1 MKEFHLIPADTKE
14 HIHVSDCW
22 CKPTA
27 SVDGDSTTW
36 VHDIHRP
43 EICET
48 KDLEKVSAYFAK
60 MTGEQVNKE
69 FLNSMIGTVIR
80 VMVAKD
86 SDEIVGMKAYSM
98 VVNPFVQ
105 KLGFA
110 LLVDLGNGHKLEL
123 PDAE

>member
-1 MKEFHLIPADTKE
+1 MKEFHLIPVDTKE
-14 HIHVSDCW
+14 HIRSSDCW

-27 SVDGDSTTW
+27 SVVEDSTTW

-43 EICET
+43 EVSET
-48 KDLEKVSAYFAK
+48 KDLEEVSAHFAK
-60 MTGEQVNKE
+60 ITGEQVNKE
-69 FLNSMIGTVIR
+69 FLKSMLGTVIR

-86 SDEIVGMKAYSM
+86 GEEIVGMKAYSM
-98 VVNPFVQ
+98 VANPFVQ

-123 PDAE
+123 PDD